1 MRRISISSSNQHGF
15 NNFII
20 ILGLLF
26 VAIFALIG
34 IRAIQVISAR
44 PSTPAPTINISAIP
58 NSVAYGAK
66 SQLVWTTADA
76 NTCTATGGWSGTRL
90 PSGKSYTADVTTN
103 TNYGLVCNGPGGSSQ
118 AITSVS
124 VSSAPASR

>member
-44 PSTPAPTINISAIP
+44 PSTPAPTINISALP

-66 SQLVWTTADA
+66 SQLVWTTANA
-76 NTCTATGGWSGTRL
+76 NTCTATGGWSGTRP
-90 PSGKSYTADVTTN
+90 PSGKTYTGNLTANTT
-103 TNYGLVCNGPGGSSQ
+103 YGLTCSGPGGDSSGM
-118 AITSVS
+118 TSVTI
-124 VSSAPASR
+124 SANSNTQ